1 MIGHQ
6 KIFYTHIGVEKQVSP
21 DLQLF
26 VFGTMPSPRW
36 SMGMTTNQTIVY
48 LGLVCNR
55 AQRRRVW
62 QHTSL
67 IFNCAW
73 HVVKPWFNGSG
84 RSLDS
89 YQIGLNT
96 TKLEDNG
103 SGNSLNL
110 CPIRL
115 SSQLSLRTLSL
126 VLGLSTVPSSM
137 MLALEALQTR
147 TLLSSAHI

>member
-1 MIGHQ
+1 MVGHQ
-6 KIFYTHIGVEKQVSP
+6 KIFYTHMGVEKQVSP
-21 DLQLF
+21 YLQLF
-26 VFGTMPSPRW
+26 VLGTMPSPR

-67 IFNCAW
+67 ISNCAW
-73 HVVKPWFNGSG
+73 HVVKPWFNGSE
-84 RSLDS
+84 RLLDS
-89 YQIGLNT
+89 CPIGLST
-96 TKLEDNG
+96 TKPEDNG
-103 SGNSLNL
+103 SGNSLDL

-126 VLGLSTVPSSM
+126 ALGLSTVPSSM
-137 MLALEALQTR
+137 MLTLEALQTR
-147 TLLSSAHI
+147 TLLSSACI